1 MHRKILKGSSGFTL
15 IEIMVAMLVMTYGIL
30 AVMSMSV
37 AAIQGNSAA
46 DYVTNVTILADEVI
60 EMIRDNVDN
69 ITAYNGIDSS
79 DVKTKPATDATAA
92 ADYDTLVSRIAALG
106 LPSGVCS
113 IAVQNNTPSNGID
126 TAQVTITW
134 TRNGNHSMTFTREF
148 AALR

>member
-1 MHRKILKGSSGFTL
+1 
-15 IEIMVAMLVMTYGIL
+15 
-30 AVMSMSV
+30 
-37 AAIQGNSAA
+37 
-46 DYVTNVTILADEVI
+46 
-60 EMIRDNVDN
+60 MIRDNVDN

-92 ADYDTLVSRIAALG
+92 ADYYTLVSRIAALG
-106 LPSGVCS
+106 LTSGVCS